1 MNALDLI
8 DLDSND
14 QYDRKAN
21 TDGKLWDACD
31 SAILF
36 VVDEEGVAVGNAQVR
51 HLLGKH
57 WLYVDDQ
64 DGYSILHED
73 RVEEL
78 SLVLED
84 PRRGYDRNG
93 NVIDL

>member
-1 MNALDLI
+1 MDALSLI
-8 DLDSND
+8 DLDN
-14 QYDRKAN
+14 YDRKQN
-21 TDGKLWDACD
+21 TDGDLWDALA
-31 SAILF
+31 SEILF

-78 SLVLED
+78 SLVSED

-93 NVIDL
+93 NVISL

>member
-1 MNALDLI
+1 MNALSLI
-8 DLDSND
+8 DLDS
-14 QYDRKAN
+14 YDRKQN
-21 TDGKLWDACD
+21 TDGDVWDALSSD
-31 SAILF
+31 VLY
-36 VVDEEGVAVGNAQVR
+36 VVDEEGVNVYSAQVR

-78 SLVLED
+78 SLVSED
-84 PRRGYDRNG
+84 PRRGYSVNG
-93 NVIDL
+93 DVIDL